1 MGPGSGILGFRPCW
15 CPSPFPSP
23 SIISMFS
30 IHSSSPAIGFH
41 SSIFLRWRHLHPTT
55 NPPPYS
61 RLGTGTMVIGYPKRL
76 RYHGWWSYIHVPTY
90 VGLHTGWL
98 RNKCPSREK
107 AISRQPEEVLISK
120 FQVLWERYNH
130 DVIRPRL
137 TSYDFVNK
145 SQSKR
150 QVFNNPIPA
159 QIISEPVNYKRR
171 ERYHDLFDVFQR
183 LWQPK
188 GFPRKKRIFT

>member
-98 RNKCPSREK
+98 RNKCPSGEK

-150 QVFNNPIPA
+150 QVFNNPIF
-159 QIISEPVNYKRR
+159 QLRSSQNLSIINVVSAIMTYLTSSSD
-171 ERYHDLFDVFQR
+171 Y
-183 LWQPK
+183 
-188 GFPRKKRIFT
+188 